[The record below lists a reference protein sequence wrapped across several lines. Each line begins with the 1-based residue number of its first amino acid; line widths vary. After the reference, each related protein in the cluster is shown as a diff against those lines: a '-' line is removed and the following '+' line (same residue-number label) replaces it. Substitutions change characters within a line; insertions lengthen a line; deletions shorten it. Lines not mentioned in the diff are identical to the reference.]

1 MPRYSLWAVLLWSS
15 LSTLMA
21 QQPAAPP
28 ASNAPPSLQL
38 TVQREFIP
46 NAGPVAH
53 GQLLTQSNCLA
64 FLFPPDSVAR
74 SDSAQQRVSFVAR
87 DDSYSLA
94 VQLREGER
102 LTAND
107 LAAATWRAQLVAR
120 HPDLR
125 ELAAFPCHALG
136 TNGPALDFKWRTAG
150 GLWLY
155 SRAVLLPLPGGRL
168 EVTLLADEAQFE
180 TAKHRLNSFLLT
192 LHRSAPGE
200 KAAVPVVVPD

>member
-1 MPRYSLWAVLLWSS
+1 MPRYSLWAVLLWSI

-46 NAGPVAH
+46 NAGPVAR
-53 GQLLTQSNCLA
+53 GQLLTQSNRLA
-64 FLFPPDSVAR
+64 FLLPPDTLAR
-74 SDSAQQRVSFVAR
+74 SDSALQRASFVAR
-87 DDSYSLA
+87 DDSYSIV
-94 VQLREGER
+94 VQLREGDRTMTNGVNEAVWR
-102 LTAND
+102 D
-107 LAAATWRAQLVAR
+107 QLAAR

-125 ELAAFPCHALG
+125 ELVAFPCHALG
-136 TNGPALDFKWRTAG
+136 TNGLGLDFVWRTAG
-150 GLWLY
+150 GQRLY

-168 EVTLLADEAQFE
+168 EVSMLSDEAQFE
-180 TAKHRLNSFLLT
+180 NAKHRFNSFLLT

-200 KAAVPVVVPD
+200 KAVVPVVVPD